1 MRQNDLHKPA
11 VCCEES
17 VWEDGCLTGIGRLLQ
32 TTMRERLIAL
42 HKTALCSKRHPR
54 EGSQL
59 TGIGRLPQ
67 TTMRERCHALQQT
80 ALCRKRPR
88 TSDPSPHT
96 KRHFAA
102 NGGHEHA
109 GTPAARARG
118 AYKIG
123 RRPHVA
129 CGRQPSD
136 DPTSCTD
143 SRACGRSRS
152 AGAAPRARARSHPRP
167 GPPPA
172 GAASRARAPS

>member
-42 HKTALCSKRHPR
+42 HRTALCSKRHPR
-54 EGSQL
+54 EGNRL

-80 ALCRKRPR
+80 ALCSKRPR

-96 KRHFAA
+96 NRHFAA
-102 NGGHEHA
+102 NGSHEHA

-118 AYKIG
+118 AYKKAAARMWHAG
-123 RRPHVA
+123 GGQA
-129 CGRQPSD
+129 MS
-136 DPTSCTD
+136 PTSCTG

-167 GPPPA
+167 EPPPA